1 MKARI
6 VIALIMLALGGVVI
20 WQAQTAGKL
29 KSQLAGYVST
39 IESMVEYENNQIAQR
54 AADDELLAE
63 TNNKHKLIIRENYE
77 LRKQLQ
83 QIDGCSNDYIDVDTI
98 KWVQQYRSAD

>member
-6 VIALIMLALGGVVI
+6 AIVLIMLALGGVVI

-29 KSQLAGYVST
+29 KSQLEGYVST

-83 QIDGCSNDYIDVDTI
+83 QVSGCSSDYIDADTVE
-98 KWVQQYRSAD
+98 WVRQYRSSN